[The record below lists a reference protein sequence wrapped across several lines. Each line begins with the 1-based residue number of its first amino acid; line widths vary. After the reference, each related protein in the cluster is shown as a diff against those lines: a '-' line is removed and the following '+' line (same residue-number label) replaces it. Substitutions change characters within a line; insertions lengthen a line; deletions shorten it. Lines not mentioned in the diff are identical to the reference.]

1 MPQKS
6 PPPASSQSASPGGGA
21 TSRLA
26 TLVGGLAILLW
37 ALLALLTAASGP
49 VPPFQLTAMTFGLAG
64 AAGLALAPFR
74 PGSLASWRQPWPV
87 WMTGVV
93 GLFGYHFFYFTAL
106 QNAPTVDASLIA
118 YLWPLFI
125 VLFSALLPG
134 ERLGLHHIL
143 GALLGLAGAFWIVT
157 KGQGLSFEA
166 RYTWGYLAA
175 GVCALT
181 WSSYSVLSR
190 RFAGVPS
197 DIITGFCLAAA
208 VLALACHFGLEQTR
222 WPENLGQWTALT
234 ALGLGPIGLS
244 FFVWDFGVKRGD
256 IQVLGAASYAT
267 PLLSTLVLIAF
278 GFAEASWAVAGAS
291 LLITGGAVLAA
302 KDMLFRRR
310 SEPTAPPHEP

>member
-1 MPQKS
+1 MPKTK
-6 PPPASSQSASPGGGA
+6 PIPASNPSALDLRAEPS
-21 TSRLA
+21 LVA
-26 TLVGGLAILLW
+26 TLFGGLAILLW
-37 ALLALLTAASGP
+37 GLLALFTAASGP
-49 VPPFQLTAMTFGLAG
+49 VPPFQLTAMTFGIAG

-74 PGSLASWRQPWPV
+74 PGSLATWRQPWRV
-87 WMTGVV
+87 WFTGVV

-134 ERLGLHHIL
+134 ERLGLHHL
-143 GALLGLAGAFWIVT
+143 VGTLFGLSGAYLIVT
-157 KGQGLSFEA
+157 KGQGLRFDSQYA
-166 RYTWGYLAA
+166 WGYAAA

-190 RFAGVPS
+190 RFARVPS
-197 DIITGFCLAAA
+197 DIITGFCLVSS
-208 VLALACHFGLEQTR
+208 VLALACHLGLEQTR
-222 WPENLGQWTALT
+222 WPESLAQWLSLI

-278 GFAEASWAVAGAS
+278 GFAEPSWAVALAS

-302 KDMLFRRR
+302 KDMLLSRRR
-310 SEPTAPPHEP
+310 RKRAGSPA

>member
-1 MPQKS
+1 MTDTQTTRS
-6 PPPASSQSASPGGGA
+6 TLSSAANQRPAASV
-21 TSRLA
+21 LA

-37 ALLALLTAASGP
+37 ALLALFTAASGS
-49 VPPFQLTAMTFGLAG
+49 VPPFQLTAMTFGIAG

-87 WMTGVV
+87 WLTGVG

-134 ERLGLHHIL
+134 ERLGWHHVL

-157 KGQGLSFEA
+157 KGQGLSFDRQYA
-166 RYTWGYLAA
+166 LGYAAA

-190 RFAGVPS
+190 RFAKVPS
-197 DIITGFCLAAA
+197 DIITGFCLVAA
-208 VLALACHFGLEQTR
+208 VLALACHLSLEQTR
-222 WPENLGQWTALT
+222 WPESLGQWLSLI

-278 GFAEASWAVAGAS
+278 GFAEPSWAVAGAS

-302 KDMLFRRR
+302 KNMLFARRR
-310 SEPTAPPHEP
+310 QTTSASA